1 MEVLQ
6 IIRLQNELYDLSELT
21 HKLDGVHAKI
31 EVLAIIHLLK
41 DPRVEHHVLLANSQM
56 QDRQVDQIVQM
67 VQFQTILHQIE
78 MNDLQELT
86 HWEVG
91 HLAKVEVL
99 DITQVLMRVVV
110 LDDQAEHFVI
120 PVDEVRDQLDRQ
132 ELIQVQG
139 LHLELIDKQT
149 AILA

>member
-1 MEVLQ
+1 
-6 IIRLQNELYDLSELT
+6 
-21 HKLDGVHAKI
+21 
-31 EVLAIIHLLK
+31 
-41 DPRVEHHVLLANSQM
+41 M

-78 MNDLQELT
+78 MNDHPELT
-86 HWEVG
+86 HREVG
-91 HLAKVEVL
+91 HHVKAEVL

-120 PVDEVRDQLDRQ
+120 PVDEARDQHDRQ